1 MQMYNLSSQLEKHF
15 GFSQFREGQQPIIES
30 ILSGQ
35 DVLGILPTGTGKSL
49 CYQLPAKIQSGTTI
63 VVSPLISLMIDQVK
77 QLKASGYK
85 SAVALNS
92 FMDRSERRKMLE
104 HLDQYDLIY
113 MSPEFL
119 QNDWVMQHL
128 VKLSIS
134 LFVIDEAHCISQWG
148 HEFRTDYLK
157 LHQTITKLG
166 EPTVLALSA
175 TATPEVQTD
184 IMDKLK
190 RPLMEKHIY
199 PMDKQNVS
207 FAVEHFATPDHK
219 IDRMIQLLSD
229 QAVPTMVYFSSRQW
243 AEKAAYLLQANL
255 KQRVAF
261 YHGGM
266 EQMDRMLVQQQFMN
280 DQLDVICCTSAF
292 GMGVDKSNIRLVIHF
307 HPPSQLESFIQEVG
321 RAGRDGNPCASL
333 VLYGPKDH
341 YLPQMLIE
349 SELPQMDLVQHV
361 LRYLHMLWKNN
372 TLIPSNDEF
381 AELLELSESQWNF
394 LRFQLEEHGVLKER
408 TILKDPKETFVE
420 RNLEDLINKRW
431 KYKQAKLTEMLQ
443 WIQHTSCRRKSLYES
458 FQADI
463 REPSVP
469 CCDSCGFTMDTLS
482 FEKNE
487 FQADIDTWKER
498 LAIIFRQGARY
509 ETKKTGRGY

>member
-1 MQMYNLSSQLEKHF
+1 MQMYDLSFQLEKHF
-15 GFSQFREGQQPIIES
+15 GFSQFREGQKPIIES
-30 ILSGQ
+30 ILSGN

-49 CYQLPAKIQSGTTI
+49 CYQLPAKIQSGTAI

-85 SAVALNS
+85 SVVALNS
-92 FMDRSERRKMLE
+92 FMDRAERRKTLE
-104 HLDQYDLIY
+104 QLNQYDLIY
-113 MSPEFL
+113 MSPELL
-119 QNDWVMQHL
+119 QNNWVKQHL
-128 VKLSIS
+128 VKLNVS

-157 LHQTITKLG
+157 LHQTISDLG
-166 EPTVLALSA
+166 EPPVLALSA

-190 RPLMEKHIY
+190 RPQMEKHIY

-207 FAVEHFATPDHK
+207 FAVEHYAAPDQK
-219 IDRMIQLLSD
+219 IDRLIQLLSD
-229 QAVPTMVYFSSRQW
+229 QAVPTMIYFSSRQW
-243 AEKAAYLLQANL
+243 AEKAAYTLQTKL

-266 EQMDRMLVQQQFMN
+266 DQMDRMLVQQQFMN

-321 RAGRDGNPCASL
+321 RAGRDGKPCASL

-349 SELPQMDLVQHV
+349 SELPQMDLVQSV
-361 LRYLHMLWKNN
+361 LSHLNTLWKEN
-372 TLIPSNDEF
+372 TVIPPDDKLTER
-381 AELLELSESQWNF
+381 LELSESQWNF
-394 LRFQLEEHGVLKER
+394 LRFQLEEYKVLEER
-408 TILKDPKETFVE
+408 TILKDPKETVIE
-420 RNLEDLINKRW
+420 HSLETLINTRW
-431 KYKQAKLTEMLQ
+431 NYKQGKLTEMLQ
-443 WIQHTSCRRKSLYES
+443 WVHQTACRRKSLYES
-458 FQADI
+458 FQKDI
-463 REPSVP
+463 REPIVP
-469 CCDSCGFTMDTLS
+469 CCDACGFTMDTLN
-482 FEKNE
+482 FEKTE
-487 FQADIDTWKER
+487 VHETIDSWKER
-498 LAIIFRQGARY
+498 LAIIFGQGARY